1 MLSTTTS
8 PQPAERQDI
17 HKSCRTLET
26 LVNMLNDYCEA
37 VEAIVAL
44 QKKLSKALKEAA
56 ALKTTSEIA
65 GNALNASASI
75 FDVLSD
81 VDAKFAKI
89 ADKECGSVSSEVK
102 KWFKKLAKEEK
113 AHDERMNDSNA
124 RIKQAGQAYEKKAK
138 KSARDVGEEHARYVN
153 LLSILG
159 PEMSQEKYNH
169 ALLVTQQHTS
179 TTCSVAA
186 CLSKVADAEWVR
198 TCESIRRFSP
208 SIGPLG
214 EWRALCE
221 GAWTG
226 PLPDDLPDISPA
238 PAQAPLTT
246 RGVTEWGQNIPPGKH
261 GYQTSRPF
269 PSQTNPADLE
279 RPHPPFSFNEQ
290 NQNQGSINSIT
301 TLSAFPFPP
310 THFPI
315 PLAANEAELQ
325 RQRTQMQSLQ
335 VPQPPNQPAQ
345 RYILLSES
353 PQPIESTLSDT
364 NILVDFKLH
373 SVSQGQ
379 PMSSS
384 SQSTYSDNHFEERM
398 AQEVAGSG
406 ISTGS
411 EKVLEQTQSQSRE
424 EAKLRRPSLIA
435 RATSSEK
442 TLSSKQPE
450 HTPPSEREFGASVES
465 RSAFKSRSIDAAKKM
480 IERTDSSVSNGSIVA
495 AMRNRYSRTIE
506 PLSLAPKDV
515 PRLPMSVSDLASR
528 YQPIDEPMTPRR
540 SPTVDRQAVNQDP
553 PTSQAAHNIPI
564 SEEDIRRRRQRIEQ
578 LPELELK
585 EKEYELQQR
594 ERELNQKTRDFKL
607 DRMHFLDARGDLTS
621 TSDTLKRPHATPF
634 QHKRGSQS
642 TSHLVPPP
650 NLTSPQQRGSQ
661 PPSRSQPSSP
671 LPAKGHAPF
680 CGCDTCSVSKYKTPE
695 VSPSPRD
702 LRPPEPPIILRPEK
716 PRGWIRRLSLPAVG
730 AAFSLDAKNASAT
743 SLKSGLLSAVDNGRR
758 RKRSFEQGISNRSVG
773 MVRR

>member
-1 MLSTTTS
+1 
-8 PQPAERQDI
+8 
-17 HKSCRTLET
+17 
-26 LVNMLNDYCEA
+26 
-37 VEAIVAL
+37 
-44 QKKLSKALKEAA
+44 
-56 ALKTTSEIA
+56 
-65 GNALNASASI
+65 
-75 FDVLSD
+75 
-81 VDAKFAKI
+81 
-89 ADKECGSVSSEVK
+89 
-102 KWFKKLAKEEK
+102 
-113 AHDERMNDSNA
+113 
-124 RIKQAGQAYEKKAK
+124 GQAYEKKAK

-169 ALLVTQQHTS
+169 ALVVTQQHTS
-179 TTCSVAA
+179 TTYSVAA
-186 CLSKVADAEWVR
+186 CLSRVVDAEWVW

-221 GAWTG
+221 GPWTG
-226 PLPDDLPDISPA
+226 PLPNDLPDISPA
-238 PAQAPLTT
+238 PAQAPLTI
-246 RGVTEWGQNIPPGKH
+246 RGVTEWGQNIPAGKRE
-261 GYQTSRPF
+261 YQTSH
-269 PSQTNPADLE
+269 LE
-279 RPHPPFSFNEQ
+279 RPHPPFSFNDQ
-290 NQNQGSINSIT
+290 NQNQGSINSVT

-335 VPQPPNQPAQ
+335 VPQPQNQPAQ
-345 RYILLSES
+345 QYILLSES

-364 NILVDFKLH
+364 HILVDFKLH

-424 EAKLRRPSLIA
+424 EAKLRRPSLIP

-480 IERTDSSVSNGSIVA
+480 LERTDSSVSNGSIVV

-506 PLSLAPKDV
+506 PLSLVPKDL
-515 PRLPMSVSDLASR
+515 PRLPMSVPDLASR
-528 YQPIDEPMTPRR
+528 YQPIDEPMTSRR

-553 PTSQAAHNIPI
+553 PTSQATRNIPI

-578 LPELELK
+578 LAELELK

-594 ERELNQKTRDFKL
+594 ERELNQK
-607 DRMHFLDARGDLTS
+607 
-621 TSDTLKRPHATPF
+621 
-634 QHKRGSQS
+634 
-642 TSHLVPPP
+642 
-650 NLTSPQQRGSQ
+650 
-661 PPSRSQPSSP
+661 
-671 LPAKGHAPF
+671 
-680 CGCDTCSVSKYKTPE
+680 
-695 VSPSPRD
+695 
-702 LRPPEPPIILRPEK
+702 
-716 PRGWIRRLSLPAVG
+716 
-730 AAFSLDAKNASAT
+730 
-743 SLKSGLLSAVDNGRR
+743 
-758 RKRSFEQGISNRSVG
+758 
-773 MVRR
+773 

>member
-1 MLSTTTS
+1 
-8 PQPAERQDI
+8 
-17 HKSCRTLET
+17 
-26 LVNMLNDYCEA
+26 MLNDYCQA
-37 VEAIVAL
+37 AGAIVAL
-44 QKKLSKALKEAA
+44 QRKLSKALKEAA
-56 ALKTTSEIA
+56 ALKTTNEIA
-65 GNALNASASI
+65 GNALNVSASI
-75 FDVLSD
+75 FDVVSD

-89 ADKECGSVSSEVK
+89 ADNEYGSISSELK

-113 AHDERMNDSNA
+113 AHDERMNDSNV

-179 TTCSVAA
+179 TTYSVAA
-186 CLSKVADAEWVR
+186 CLSRVADAEWAR

-221 GAWTG
+221 GAWAG
-226 PLPDDLPDISPA
+226 PLPDDLRDISLT
-238 PAQAPLTT
+238 PAQVPLST

-261 GYQTSRPF
+261 EYQTSLPL

-290 NQNQGSINSIT
+290 NQNQGSISSIT

-335 VPQPPNQPAQ
+335 VLQPTQQ
-345 RYILLSES
+345 QILLPKS
-353 PQPIESTLSDT
+353 PQPIENTLSDT
-364 NILVDFKLH
+364 HMLVDFTLH
-373 SVSQGQ
+373 SASQGQ
-379 PMSSS
+379 TTLSS
-384 SQSTYSDNHFEERM
+384 SQYGYSNDQFEARM
-398 AQEVAGSG
+398 AQEIAGPG

-411 EKVLEQTQSQSRE
+411 EKKVLEQTQSQSRE
-424 EAKLRRPSLIA
+424 EVRFRRPSLIA

-442 TLSSKQPE
+442 TLGSKQPE
-450 HTPPSEREFGASVES
+450 HTPPSEREFGASAES
-465 RSAFKSRSIDAAKKM
+465 RSAFKSRSFDAAKKTL
-480 IERTDSSVSNGSIVA
+480 ERTDSSVSHGSIVA
-495 AMRNRYSRTIE
+495 AMRNRYSRTVE
-506 PLSLAPKDV
+506 PLPLVPKDV
-515 PRLPMSVSDLASR
+515 PRLSMSVSDLASR
-528 YQPIDEPMTPRR
+528 YQPIDEPTTPRR

-553 PTSQAAHNIPI
+553 PASQATRDSPFG
-564 SEEDIRRRRQRIEQ
+564 EDDIRGRRQHIEQ
-578 LPELELK
+578 LTELER

-594 ERELNQKTRDFKL
+594 ERELDQKTRDFEL
-607 DRMHFLDARGDLTS
+607 DRMHFLDARGDLIS
-621 TSDTLKRPHATPF
+621 TSHTPKRPHATPF

-642 TSHLVPPP
+642 TSHLVPPQDS
-650 NLTSPQQRGSQ
+650 TSPQRGSQ
-661 PPSRSQPSSP
+661 SPSCSQPSSP

-680 CGCDTCSVSKYKTPE
+680 CGCDTCSVIKYKTPE
-695 VSPSPRD
+695 FSPSPHD
-702 LRPPEPPIILRPEK
+702 LRPPEPPILLRPEK
-716 PRGWIRRLSLPAVG
+716 PMSWIRRLSMPAVG
-730 AAFSLDAKNASAT
+730 AGLSLDAKKNVSAT
-743 SLKSGLLSAVDNGRR
+743 SLKFGLSSAVDNGRR
-758 RKRSFEQGISNRSVG
+758 RKRSFDQGISNRSVG
-773 MVRR
+773 VVRR